1 MKFDICFVGAGIMV
15 LVAVLFYIFLRSME
29 LLYDE

>member
-15 LVAVLFYIFLRSME
+15 LVAVLFYIFFE
-29 LLYDE
+29 INGVVI

>member
-15 LVAVLFYIFLRSME
+15 LVAVLFYIFFEMNGVVI
-29 LLYDE
+29 

>member
-15 LVAVLFYIFLRSME
+15 LVAVLFYIFFEMNE
-29 LLYDE
+29 VVI